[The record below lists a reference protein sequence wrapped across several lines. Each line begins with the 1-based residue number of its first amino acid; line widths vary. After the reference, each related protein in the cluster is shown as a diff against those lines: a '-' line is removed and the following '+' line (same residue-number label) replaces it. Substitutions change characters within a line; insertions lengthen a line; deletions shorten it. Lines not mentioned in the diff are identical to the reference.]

1 MKQRRPNGILLEVL
15 LSLAPVPPS
24 ATAAE
29 LAEDLL
35 PNAPLEKARQSIS
48 CQLWQL
54 RARGWIIVK
63 DAHGRL
69 LLDRGQ
75 YRLLLDWSRR
85 RTTALG
91 CYGVQP
97 LTPANLQRFCALL
110 LPDGAESL
118 TTKDAKGTKKKATT
132 EVTEKT
138 EKGNE

>member
-75 YRLLLDWSRR
+75 YRLLLEWSRR
-85 RTTALG
+85 RTEQLG
-91 CYGVQP
+91 CYGVRP
-97 LTPANLQRFCALL
+97 FTPENLRRFCELL
-110 LPDGAESL
+110 LPE
-118 TTKDAKGTKKKATT
+118 KEKKATT
-132 EVTEKT
+132 KNTEDT
-138 EKGNE
+138 EKGHE

>member
-1 MKQRRPNGILLEVL
+1 MKERKKNGLMLEIL
-15 LSLAPVPPS
+15 LSLSPAPPA

-29 LAEDLL
+29 LADDLL
-35 PNAPLEKARQSIS
+35 PGVPLDKARQSIS
-48 CQLWQL
+48 QQLWQL
-54 RARGWIIVK
+54 RVRGWNITK
-63 DAHGRL
+63 DPHGHL
-69 LLDRGQ
+69 LLDRQQ